1 MTKYKKRELRV
12 KITIITNYSKGSS
25 HMYMIPYFLKSE
37 AKKLLKIKLSKIIQ
51 NISDDFIDNIFYC
64 NSNNKYQEIM
74 SEMISQDEYQ
84 KIMLNLEENIKQS
97 VLQALIETFEI
108 FDNLYLNSND
118 RKKIFNVCIR
128 KCHRNIVTIFGILE
142 FDRIY
147 YYDKKDR
154 NKHFFFIDN
163 LFNLPSYDRYD
174 DIIKAIAIDNAISTN
189 QKKGAEITTK
199 QINSILSDLNN
210 SQQFVIS
217 RQDIYNW
224 IDKWNV
230 PSIEYEAIETDSDTL
245 YIMIDEKYIH
255 EQLKPFINKF
265 SNNDVEEKSVEQI
278 RNEFLNFLDY
288 LKNPNKQ
295 LLLPPPKKKS
305 KNFIM
310 SKAFISFTDI
320 ETKGNRRTLMNKF
333 TFLTTGN
340 NPWDEFMNT
349 ISKIF
354 DFQKIKKI
362 KVLSDAGTWITAGI
376 SNLKLFVDN
385 IVIPCLCIFHVKQK
399 INRSTKDE
407 ILRKSLWNAI
417 ENNDKITFN
426 SLFNSI
432 LKNKDEKRTKTLKQY
447 RHYILAH
454 WDPINQMKASK
465 YKSSMEAHI
474 SHNVAKPFSFEPKAF
489 SKRHIQKL
497 IKLQEY
503 KANGI
508 NILNLYLNSSH
519 NTEMVTIKKEE
530 LSFSIFDNNSSNLPA
545 INSTNISLSHLL
557 RNISC

>member
-12 KITIITNYSKGSS
+12 KITIISKHSKGSS

-37 AKKLLKIKLSKIIQ
+37 AKNLLKIKLSKIIQ
-51 NISDDFIDNIFYC
+51 NISDDFIDNIFYY
-64 NSNNKYQEIM
+64 NSNNK
-74 SEMISQDEYQ
+74 YQ

-362 KVLSDAGTWITAGI
+362 KVLSDAETWITAGI

-426 SLFNSI
+426 SIFNSI

-454 WDPINQMKASK
+454 WDPINQMKSSK

-519 NTEMVTIKKEE
+519 NTEIVTIKKEE

-545 INSTNISLSHLL
+545 INSTNLSLSHLL

>member
-1 MTKYKKRELRV
+1 
-12 KITIITNYSKGSS
+12 
-25 HMYMIPYFLKSE
+25 
-37 AKKLLKIKLSKIIQ
+37 
-51 NISDDFIDNIFYC
+51 
-64 NSNNKYQEIM
+64 
-74 SEMISQDEYQ
+74 
-84 KIMLNLEENIKQS
+84 
-97 VLQALIETFEI
+97 
-108 FDNLYLNSND
+108 
-118 RKKIFNVCIR
+118 
-128 KCHRNIVTIFGILE
+128 
-142 FDRIY
+142 
-147 YYDKKDR
+147 
-154 NKHFFFIDN
+154 
-163 LFNLPSYDRYD
+163 
-174 DIIKAIAIDNAISTN
+174 
-189 QKKGAEITTK
+189 
-199 QINSILSDLNN
+199 
-210 SQQFVIS
+210 
-217 RQDIYNW
+217 
-224 IDKWNV
+224 
-230 PSIEYEAIETDSDTL
+230 
-245 YIMIDEKYIH
+245 MIDEKYIH

-362 KVLSDAGTWITAGI
+362 KVLSDAETWITAGI

-426 SLFNSI
+426 SIFNSI

-497 IKLQEY
+497 IKLQDY

-519 NTEMVTIKKEE
+519 NTEIVTIKKEE

-545 INSTNISLSHLL
+545 INSTNLSLSHLL

>member
-37 AKKLLKIKLSKIIQ
+37 AKNLLKIKLSKIIQ

-64 NSNNKYQEIM
+64 NSNNK
-74 SEMISQDEYQ
+74 YQ

-426 SLFNSI
+426 SIFNSI

-454 WDPINQMKASK
+454 WDPINQMKSSK

-497 IKLQEY
+497 IKLQDY

-519 NTEMVTIKKEE
+519 NTEIVTIKKEE

-545 INSTNISLSHLL
+545 INSTNLSLSHLL

>member
-1 MTKYKKRELRV
+1 MAKYKKRELRV

-37 AKKLLKIKLSKIIQ
+37 AKNLLKIKLSKIIQ
-51 NISDDFIDNIFYC
+51 NISDDFIDNIFYY
-64 NSNNKYQEIM
+64 NSNNK
-74 SEMISQDEYQ
+74 YQ

-278 RNEFLNFLDY
+278 RNEFLNFLDN

-376 SNLKLFVDN
+376 SNLKLFIDN

-426 SLFNSI
+426 SIFNSI

-519 NTEMVTIKKEE
+519 NTEIVTIKKEE

-545 INSTNISLSHLL
+545 INSTNLSLSHLL

>member
-1 MTKYKKRELRV
+1 
-12 KITIITNYSKGSS
+12 
-25 HMYMIPYFLKSE
+25 MYMIPYFLKSE
-37 AKKLLKIKLSKIIQ
+37 AKNLLKIKLSKIIQ
-51 NISDDFIDNIFYC
+51 NISDDFIDNIFYY
-64 NSNNKYQEIM
+64 NSNNK
-74 SEMISQDEYQ
+74 YQ

-174 DIIKAIAIDNAISTN
+174 GIIKAIAIDNAISTN

-295 LLLPPPKKKS
+295 LLLPSPKKKS

-426 SLFNSI
+426 SIFNSI
-432 LKNKDEKRTKTLKQY
+432 LTNKDEKRTKTLKQY

-454 WDPINQMKASK
+454 WDPINQMKSSK

-497 IKLQEY
+497 IKLQDY

-519 NTEMVTIKKEE
+519 NTEIVTIKKEE

-545 INSTNISLSHLL
+545 INSTNLSLSHLL

>member
-1 MTKYKKRELRV
+1 MAKYKKRELRV

-37 AKKLLKIKLSKIIQ
+37 AKNLLKIKLSKIIQ

-64 NSNNKYQEIM
+64 NSNNK
-74 SEMISQDEYQ
+74 YQ

-426 SLFNSI
+426 SIFNSI

-497 IKLQEY
+497 IKLQDY

-519 NTEMVTIKKEE
+519 NTEIVTIKKEE

-545 INSTNISLSHLL
+545 INSTNLSLSHLL

>member
-37 AKKLLKIKLSKIIQ
+37 AKNLLKIKLSKIIQ
-51 NISDDFIDNIFYC
+51 NISDDFIDNIFYY
-64 NSNNKYQEIM
+64 NSNNK
-74 SEMISQDEYQ
+74 YQ

-426 SLFNSI
+426 SIFNSI

-519 NTEMVTIKKEE
+519 NTEIVTIKKEE

-545 INSTNISLSHLL
+545 INSTNLSLSHLL

>member
-1 MTKYKKRELRV
+1 MAKYKKRELRV

-37 AKKLLKIKLSKIIQ
+37 AKNLLKIKLSKIIQ
-51 NISDDFIDNIFYC
+51 NISDDFIDNIFYY
-64 NSNNKYQEIM
+64 NSNNK
-74 SEMISQDEYQ
+74 YQ

-426 SLFNSI
+426 SIFNSI

-454 WDPINQMKASK
+454 WDPINQMKSSK

-474 SHNVAKPFSFEPKAF
+474 SHNVANPFSFEPKAF

-497 IKLQEY
+497 IKLQDY

-519 NTEMVTIKKEE
+519 NTEIVTIKKEE

-545 INSTNISLSHLL
+545 INSTNLSLSHLL

>member
-1 MTKYKKRELRV
+1 MAKYKKRELRV

-37 AKKLLKIKLSKIIQ
+37 AKNLLKIKLSKIIQ
-51 NISDDFIDNIFYC
+51 NISDDFIDNIFYY
-64 NSNNKYQEIM
+64 NSNNK
-74 SEMISQDEYQ
+74 YQ

-426 SLFNSI
+426 SIFNSI

-454 WDPINQMKASK
+454 WDPINQMKSSK

-519 NTEMVTIKKEE
+519 NTEIVTIKKEE

-545 INSTNISLSHLL
+545 INSTNLSLSHLL

>member
-12 KITIITNYSKGSS
+12 KITIRQKDSKGSS
-25 HMYMIPYFLKSE
+25 HMYIIPYFLKNE
-37 AKKLLKIKLSKIIQ
+37 AKKLLKTKLSEIIKDLT
-51 NISDDFIDNIFYC
+51 DDFIDNIFYY

-74 SEMISQDEYQ
+74 
-84 KIMLNLEENIKQS
+84 LNLEVTVKQS
-97 VLQALIETFEI
+97 VLKTLVETFKI
-108 FDNLYLNSND
+108 FDDLYLNSND
-118 RKKIFNVCIR
+118 RKKIFNVCIK
-128 KCHRNIVTIFGILE
+128 KCHRSIVTIFGILE

-147 YYDKKDR
+147 YYEKKDR
-154 NKHFFFIDN
+154 NKHFFFIDT

-199 QINSILSDLNN
+199 QINSILSNLNN
-210 SQQFVIS
+210 SQQFIIS

-230 PSIEYEAIETDSDTL
+230 PNIEYEPIDTESNTL

-255 EQLKPFINKF
+255 EQLKPYIDNSSINY
-265 SNNDVEEKSVEQI
+265 VEEKSLDEI
-278 RNEFLNFLDY
+278 KNEFLNFLKY
-288 LKNPNKQ
+288 FNNPNKQ
-295 LLLPPPKKKS
+295 LLLPPPTKKS

-320 ETKGNRRTLMNKF
+320 ETKGNRRTLKNKF
-333 TFLTTGN
+333 TFLTTSN

-354 DFQKIKKI
+354 DFKKIKTI
-362 KVLSDAGTWITAGI
+362 KVLSDAGYWITAGI

-385 IVIPCLCIFHVKQK
+385 VVIPCLCIFHVKQK

-407 ILRKSLWNAI
+407 NLRKSLWIAI
-417 ENNDKITFN
+417 ENNDKYTFN
-426 SLFNSI
+426 LLFNSI

-454 WDPINQMKASK
+454 WEPIKQMKASK

-474 SHNVAKPFSFEPKAF
+474 SHNIAKPFSFEPKAF

-508 NILNLYLNSSH
+508 DIVSLYLTSSH
-519 NTEMVTIKKEE
+519 NHEVVTIKKEE
-530 LSFSIFDNNSSNLPA
+530 LSFSIFNNNSSNLPA
-545 INSTNISLSHLL
+545 IYSTNISLSRIL
-557 RNISC
+557 RNIAC

>member
-1 MTKYKKRELRV
+1 MAKYKKRELRV

-37 AKKLLKIKLSKIIQ
+37 AKNLLKIKLSKIIQ
-51 NISDDFIDNIFYC
+51 NISDDFIDNIFYY
-64 NSNNKYQEIM
+64 NSNNK
-74 SEMISQDEYQ
+74 YQ

-426 SLFNSI
+426 SIFNSI

-519 NTEMVTIKKEE
+519 NTEIVTIKKEE

-545 INSTNISLSHLL
+545 INSTNLSLSHLL

>member
-37 AKKLLKIKLSKIIQ
+37 AKNLLKIKLSKIIQ

-64 NSNNKYQEIM
+64 NSNNK
-74 SEMISQDEYQ
+74 YQ

-354 DFQKIKKI
+354 YFQKIKKI

-426 SLFNSI
+426 SIFNSI

-454 WDPINQMKASK
+454 WDPINQMKSSK

-497 IKLQEY
+497 IKLQDY

-519 NTEMVTIKKEE
+519 NTEIVTIKKEE

-545 INSTNISLSHLL
+545 INSTNLSLSHLL

>member
-37 AKKLLKIKLSKIIQ
+37 AKNLLKIKLSKIIQ
-51 NISDDFIDNIFYC
+51 NISDDFIDNIFYY
-64 NSNNKYQEIM
+64 NSNNK
-74 SEMISQDEYQ
+74 YQ

-362 KVLSDAGTWITAGI
+362 KVLSDAETWITAGI

-426 SLFNSI
+426 SIFNSI

-454 WDPINQMKASK
+454 WDPINQMKSSK

-497 IKLQEY
+497 IKFQEY

-519 NTEMVTIKKEE
+519 NTEIVTIKKEK

-545 INSTNISLSHLL
+545 INSTNLSLSHLL

>member
-1 MTKYKKRELRV
+1 MAKYKKRELRV

-37 AKKLLKIKLSKIIQ
+37 AKNLLKIKLSKIIQ
-51 NISDDFIDNIFYC
+51 NISDDFIDNIFYY
-64 NSNNKYQEIM
+64 NSNNK
-74 SEMISQDEYQ
+74 YQ

-97 VLQALIETFEI
+97 VLKALIETFEI

-265 SNNDVEEKSVEQI
+265 SNNDVEEKSVE
-278 RNEFLNFLDY
+278 
-288 LKNPNKQ
+288 
-295 LLLPPPKKKS
+295 
-305 KNFIM
+305 
-310 SKAFISFTDI
+310 
-320 ETKGNRRTLMNKF
+320 
-333 TFLTTGN
+333 
-340 NPWDEFMNT
+340 
-349 ISKIF
+349 
-354 DFQKIKKI
+354 
-362 KVLSDAGTWITAGI
+362 
-376 SNLKLFVDN
+376 
-385 IVIPCLCIFHVKQK
+385 
-399 INRSTKDE
+399 
-407 ILRKSLWNAI
+407 
-417 ENNDKITFN
+417 
-426 SLFNSI
+426 
-432 LKNKDEKRTKTLKQY
+432 
-447 RHYILAH
+447 
-454 WDPINQMKASK
+454 
-465 YKSSMEAHI
+465 
-474 SHNVAKPFSFEPKAF
+474 
-489 SKRHIQKL
+489 
-497 IKLQEY
+497 
-503 KANGI
+503 
-508 NILNLYLNSSH
+508 
-519 NTEMVTIKKEE
+519 
-530 LSFSIFDNNSSNLPA
+530 
-545 INSTNISLSHLL
+545 
-557 RNISC
+557 

>member
-1 MTKYKKRELRV
+1 MAKYKKRELRV

-37 AKKLLKIKLSKIIQ
+37 AKNLLKIKLSKIIQ

-64 NSNNKYQEIM
+64 NSNNK
-74 SEMISQDEYQ
+74 YQ

-320 ETKGNRRTLMNKF
+320 ETKGNRRILMNKF

-362 KVLSDAGTWITAGI
+362 KVLSDAETWITAGI

-426 SLFNSI
+426 SIFNSI

-454 WDPINQMKASK
+454 WDPINQMKSSK

-497 IKLQEY
+497 IKLQDY

-519 NTEMVTIKKEE
+519 NTEIVTIKKEE

-545 INSTNISLSHLL
+545 INSTNLSLSHLL

>member
-37 AKKLLKIKLSKIIQ
+37 AKNLLKIKLSKIIQ
-51 NISDDFIDNIFYC
+51 NISDDFIDNIFYY
-64 NSNNKYQEIM
+64 NSNNK
-74 SEMISQDEYQ
+74 YQ

-426 SLFNSI
+426 SIFNSI

-454 WDPINQMKASK
+454 WDPINQMKSSK

-497 IKLQEY
+497 IKLQDY

-519 NTEMVTIKKEE
+519 NTEIVTIKKKE

-545 INSTNISLSHLL
+545 INSTNLSLSHLL

>member
-37 AKKLLKIKLSKIIQ
+37 AKKFLKIKLSKIIQ
-51 NISDDFIDNIFYC
+51 DISDDFIDNIFYC

-74 SEMISQDEYQ
+74 
-84 KIMLNLEENIKQS
+84 LNLEENIRKS

-118 RKKIFNVCIR
+118 RKKMFNVCIK
-128 KCHRNIVTIFGILE
+128 KCHRSIVTIFGILE

-189 QKKGAEITTK
+189 QNKGAEITTK

-230 PSIEYEAIETDSDTL
+230 PNIEYEAIETDSDTL

-255 EQLKPFINKF
+255 EQLKPFINKS
-265 SNNDVEEKSVEQI
+265 SNNNVEEKTVEEI

-320 ETKGNRRTLMNKF
+320 ETKRNRRTLINKF

-354 DFQKIKKI
+354 DFQKIKNI

-407 ILRKSLWNAI
+407 NLRKSLWNAI
-417 ENNDKITFN
+417 ENNDKTTFN

-447 RHYILAH
+447 KHYILAH
-454 WDPINQMKASK
+454 WDPINQMKVSK

-519 NTEMVTIKKEE
+519 NTEIVTIKKEE

-557 RNISC
+557 RNIAC

>member
-1 MTKYKKRELRV
+1 MAKYKKRELRV

-37 AKKLLKIKLSKIIQ
+37 AKNLLKIKLSKIIQ
-51 NISDDFIDNIFYC
+51 NISDDFIDNIFYY
-64 NSNNKYQEIM
+64 NSNNK
-74 SEMISQDEYQ
+74 YQ

-154 NKHFFFIDN
+154 NKHFFFIEN

-362 KVLSDAGTWITAGI
+362 KVLSDAGTWITSGI

-426 SLFNSI
+426 SIFNSI

-519 NTEMVTIKKEE
+519 NTEIVTIKKEE

-545 INSTNISLSHLL
+545 INSTNLSLSHLL

>member
-1 MTKYKKRELRV
+1 MAKYKKRELRV

-37 AKKLLKIKLSKIIQ
+37 AKNLLKIKLSKIIQ
-51 NISDDFIDNIFYC
+51 NISDDFIDNIFYY
-64 NSNNKYQEIM
+64 NSNNK
-74 SEMISQDEYQ
+74 YQ

-230 PSIEYEAIETDSDTL
+230 PSIEYEAIDTDSDTL

-278 RNEFLNFLDY
+278 RNEFLNFLDN

-407 ILRKSLWNAI
+407 ILRKLLWNAI

-426 SLFNSI
+426 SIFNSI

-454 WDPINQMKASK
+454 CDPINQMKASK

-519 NTEMVTIKKEE
+519 NTEIVTIKKEE

-545 INSTNISLSHLL
+545 INSTNLSLSHLL

>member
-37 AKKLLKIKLSKIIQ
+37 AKNLLKIKLSKIIQ

-64 NSNNKYQEIM
+64 NSNNKYQ
-74 SEMISQDEYQ
+74 

-97 VLQALIETFEI
+97 VLQALIETFKI

-189 QKKGAEITTK
+189 QKKGAKITTK
-199 QINSILSDLNN
+199 QINTILSDLNN

-426 SLFNSI
+426 SIFNSI

-497 IKLQEY
+497 IKLQDY

-519 NTEMVTIKKEE
+519 NTEIVTIKKEE

-545 INSTNISLSHLL
+545 INSTNLSLSHLL

>member
-1 MTKYKKRELRV
+1 
-12 KITIITNYSKGSS
+12 
-25 HMYMIPYFLKSE
+25 MYMIPYFLKNE
-37 AKKLLKIKLSKIIQ
+37 AKKLLKIKLSKIV
-51 NISDDFIDNIFYC
+51 NDTSDDFIDNIFYC
-64 NSNNKYQEIM
+64 NSSNKYQ
-74 SEMISQDEYQ
+74 QT
-84 KIMLNLEENIKQS
+84 MLNLEETIKQS
-97 VLQALIETFEI
+97 VLQALVETFKI
-108 FDNLYLNSND
+108 FDDLYLNSD
-118 RKKIFNVCIR
+118 ERKKTFNICIK
-128 KCHRNIVTIFGILE
+128 KCHRSIVTIFGILE
-142 FDRIY
+142 FDRVY
-147 YYDKKDR
+147 YYEKKDR
-154 NKHFFFIDN
+154 NKHFFFIDT

-199 QINSILSDLNN
+199 QINSILSNLNN

-230 PSIEYEAIETDSDTL
+230 PNIEYEPIETDSDTL

-255 EQLKPFINKF
+255 EQLKPFIDK
-265 SNNDVEEKSVEQI
+265 SLVNNVEEKSLNEI
-278 RNEFLNFLDY
+278 KNEFLDFLNY
-288 LKNPNKQ
+288 LQNQNKQ
-295 LLLPPPKKKS
+295 LLLPAPKKKS

-320 ETKGNRRTLMNKF
+320 ETKGNRRILKNKF
-333 TFLTTGN
+333 TFLTTSN

-354 DFQKIKKI
+354 DFQKIKTI

-385 IVIPCLCIFHVKQK
+385 VVIPCLCIFHVKQK
-399 INRSTKDE
+399 IGRSTKDE
-407 ILRKSLWNAI
+407 NLRRLLWLAI

-426 SLFNSI
+426 LLFNSI

-454 WDPINQMKASK
+454 WEPIKQMKASR

-474 SHNVAKPFSFEPKAF
+474 SHNIAKPFSFEPKAF

-519 NTEMVTIKKEE
+519 NTEIVTIKKEE

-557 RNISC
+557 RNITC

>member
-1 MTKYKKRELRV
+1 MAKYKKRELRV

-37 AKKLLKIKLSKIIQ
+37 AKNLLKIKLSKIIQ
-51 NISDDFIDNIFYC
+51 NISDDFIDNIFYY
-64 NSNNKYQEIM
+64 NSNNK
-74 SEMISQDEYQ
+74 YQ

-426 SLFNSI
+426 SIFNSI

-497 IKLQEY
+497 IKLQDY

-519 NTEMVTIKKEE
+519 NTEIVTIKKEE

-545 INSTNISLSHLL
+545 INSTNLSLSHLL

>member
-1 MTKYKKRELRV
+1 MAKYKKRELRV

-37 AKKLLKIKLSKIIQ
+37 AKNLLKIKLSKIIQ
-51 NISDDFIDNIFYC
+51 NISDDFIDNIFYY
-64 NSNNKYQEIM
+64 NSNNK
-74 SEMISQDEYQ
+74 YQ

-230 PSIEYEAIETDSDTL
+230 PSIEYEAIDTDSDTL

-278 RNEFLNFLDY
+278 RNEFLNFLDN

-426 SLFNSI
+426 SIFNSI

-454 WDPINQMKASK
+454 CDPINQMKASK

-519 NTEMVTIKKEE
+519 NTEIVTIKKEE

-545 INSTNISLSHLL
+545 INSTNLSLSHLL

>member
-37 AKKLLKIKLSKIIQ
+37 AKNLLKIKLSKIIQ
-51 NISDDFIDNIFYC
+51 NISDDFIDNIFYY
-64 NSNNKYQEIM
+64 NSNNK
-74 SEMISQDEYQ
+74 YQ

-426 SLFNSI
+426 SIFNST

-519 NTEMVTIKKEE
+519 NTEIVTIKKEE

-545 INSTNISLSHLL
+545 INSTNLSLSHLL